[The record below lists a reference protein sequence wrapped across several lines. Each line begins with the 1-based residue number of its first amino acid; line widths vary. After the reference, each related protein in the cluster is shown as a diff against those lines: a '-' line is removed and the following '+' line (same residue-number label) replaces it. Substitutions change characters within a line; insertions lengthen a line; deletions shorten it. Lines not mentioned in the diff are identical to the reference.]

1 MVSNLKAMGL
11 CTILR
16 GANNFFWRDHG
27 DLERHKLMVAH
38 GEQLLSKLRNEKKKC
53 EDGVA
58 MVEI

>member
-1 MVSNLKAMGL
+1 VVSNLKAMGL

-16 GANNFFWRDHG
+16 GAKFFFLSDHG

-38 GEQLLSKLRNEKKKC
+38 GEQLLSKLRNEKNKC